1 MFRGILSLLAAGTGG
16 RGVTDDSGVGTPVG
30 DGDDGP
36 VLDAADT
43 ARRLED
49 VIDEEI
55 DDESTRAALKVATGD
70 ALEDLA
76 RDPNPGTELAVD
88 DGDGSVPLNE
98 FVEAFPHGVYVVD
111 ADHTVLAYNSM
122 TKRGIGLDPDHTDF
136 LGTDGRETFSVQTYG
151 EDSHQM
157 SFPHEIV
164 EHPHDADEAH
174 GAKDLSH
181 LYPHEDVTIYG
192 DRRVFTNG
200 EGEEQHIESTGVPVF
215 DDDGELELVVEVV
228 RDRTREINRQRSI
241 EDLVTVITETVRAIG
256 RGDLAARAEFEDE
269 LGVVDEDLLD
279 VVTEVN
285 QMAADFQALIE
296 RVDEKANNLTASI
309 ERATESAYRIDQ
321 QVVEQ
326 NESFEVV
333 ANEMDDFSA
342 TMEEVA
348 ASAKEVAD
356 AAEGALE
363 EADRGVEAG
372 EGAREATDEVLARSE
387 ALVETVEELD
397 AHMDQIGEV
406 AEVIAEVA
414 DQTNLLALN
423 ANIEA
428 ARAGESGKGFA
439 VVADEVKALATE
451 TRSHTEEIAALIE
464 SIQAQTS
471 ETVEEVEASHDRI
484 EAVDGEIVSAVESLR
499 TISDEVGSAAAGIQ
513 SVADAN
519 DEQAVTVEEVSS
531 TIDSSREYAEN
542 VSRTVERIVEEA
554 EKQERAV
561 TELAASVAELSTG
574 DE

>member
-1 MFRGILSLLAAGTGG
+1 MFRGILSLLAAGAEGG
-16 RGVTDDSGVGTPVG
+16 GESTTPG
-30 DGDDGP
+30 GIEDAGP
-36 VLDAADT
+36 VLDARET
-43 ARRLED
+43 ARRLDRVLDRE
-49 VIDEEI
+49 V
-55 DDESTRAALKVATGD
+55 DDDATREGLKEAIGAELEGLAAPSSRVT
-70 ALEDLA
+70 DLV
-76 RDPNPGTELAVD
+76 VD
-88 DGDGSVPLNE
+88 DGGDSISLPE
-98 FVEAFPHGVYVVD
+98 FLEAFPQGVYVVD
-111 ADHTVLAYNSM
+111 ADHTVLAYNAM
-122 TKRGIGLDPDHTDF
+122 TKVGIGLDPDHTDF

-151 EDSHQM
+151 EGSDQM

-164 EHPHDADEAH
+164 EHPHDADEVYDM
-174 GAKDLSH
+174 KDLSH
-181 LYPHEDVTIYG
+181 LYPGDDITIYG

-200 EGEEQHIESTGVPVF
+200 RGEEQHIESTGVPIF
-215 DDDGELELVVEVV
+215 DDDGDLQMVVEVV
-228 RDRTREINRQRSI
+228 RDRTTEINRQRSI
-241 EDLVTVITETVRAIG
+241 EELVTVITETVRAIG
-256 RGDLAARAEFEDE
+256 RGDLATRAEFEDAH
-269 LGVVDEDLLD
+269 GVVDEELLD

-285 QMAADFQALIE
+285 AMAEDFEGLIE

-363 EADRGVEAG
+363 EADRGVGAG
-372 EGAREATDEVLARSE
+372 EDARGAADEVLARSE

-397 AHMDQIGEV
+397 DHMDEIGEV

-439 VVADEVKALATE
+439 VVADEVKALATQ
-451 TRSHTEEIAALIE
+451 TREHTGEIASLIE
-464 SIQAQTS
+464 TIQAQTGD
-471 ETVEEVEASHDRI
+471 TVEEVEASHERVQ
-484 EAVDGEIVSAVESLR
+484 AVDEEIGAAVESLQD
-499 TISDEVGSAAAGIQ
+499 ISGKVGTAAAGVQ
-513 SVADAN
+513 SVAEAN

-561 TELAASVAELSTG
+561 MELADSVNDLSTG